1 MEHQD
6 NLLSELAIDASGAQ
20 HLRSIASWGKFL
32 SIIGFIAC
40 ALFVVLAFFAGAI
53 MSSIDSYGSYGS
65 GLGAVMTVVYL
76 IVAIIYFI
84 PTLFLF
90 QASVKLRSAIDAT
103 DQVLLNEGLG
113 KMKSCFKFWG
123 IVTIVLI
130 SFYLLA
136 FIFGGMAAMMGR

>member
-20 HLRSIASWGKFL
+20 HIRSIASWGKFL

-40 ALFVVLAFFAGAI
+40 ALIMIVALFAGTI
-53 MSSIDSYGSYGS
+53 MASPDSYGSYGS
-65 GLGAVMTVVYL
+65 GMGALLTVVYL
-76 IVAIIYFI
+76 IFGALYFI

-90 QASVKLRSAIDAT
+90 QASVKLRSAIDGT
-103 DQVLLNEGLG
+103 DQQLLNEGLG

-123 IVTIVLI
+123 VFTIVII
-130 SFYLLA
+130 SLYLLA
-136 FIFGGMAAMMGR
+136 FLFGGMAAMMR